1 MKTLKTVLIIAA
13 VLLCGCV
20 EKEKEGTHK
29 VIAPLPA
36 GIEADNL
43 QECTVPASFKIED
56 FNWRGSNLT
65 MTVYNK
71 DLYDA
76 VEISLMQP
84 GDTLIYE
91 GKPMI
96 VNTMEEVNGY
106 LEINGGLEEGGCW
119 LAGYEGGTYIAK
131 IFDDHATYTELG
143 KAEVMLADDFVIID
157 CGSNPEDPI
166 DTIRSDQKLYL
177 ESLEEGR
184 RDFFALNT
192 VVRIENGMIKEINR
206 RWIP

>member
-20 EKEKEGTHK
+20 EKEKEETHK

-84 GDTLIYE
+84 SDTLIYE

-119 LAGYEGGTYIAK
+119 LAGFEGGTYIAK

-166 DTIRSDQKLYL
+166 DTIRSEQKLYL

-184 RDFFALNT
+184 RDFFVLNT